1 LETIRFLTLET
12 HFRHRASSEVC
23 TGIGRVAILPASEHL
38 PIPILVQRQVQRQ
51 MNYADIKVRLQVPIK
66 VPSTL
71 YPPFRPIEWAYR
83 FGYLTQL
90 NPFINPLIGQ
100 FPGQ

>member
-1 LETIRFLTLET
+1 
-12 HFRHRASSEVC
+12 
-23 TGIGRVAILPASEHL
+23 
-38 PIPILVQRQVQRQ
+38 